1 MQPLFI
7 PCGVMTCVSVPAP
20 IPYKTTECGSE
31 NGVSLSDA
39 WSEAEQE
46 KQKLNSAE
54 LPALVHLS

>member
-1 MQPLFI
+1 MCQSQP
-7 PCGVMTCVSVPAP
+7 PYP
-20 IPYKTTECGSE
+20 IKLQNVE